1 MRKLQRLKA
10 KHKNQNHNGKSDAPN
25 PQIPSVLVLKSQAT
39 DATRGDRRHYWL
51 HGARVARSLLALIR
65 WLACHVRRRSL
76 SLTHAVLNETNT
88 DQACWRS
95 PIACIA
101 WMTMLVTVESDVCT
115 VNVRHFHD
123 RNAIPVHC
131 TPKRPPFSFF
141 EQKDVRVAQ
150 CVTVL
155 VPVHRTPSLLSEVH
169 CFLNLSGTSLR
180 FRIQDCRFWAT
191 RTTDFLPRH
200 ITTVARTGRRIE
212 KLLLTTIS
220 DRHRNVKVNKI
231 WLWLI

>member
-1 MRKLQRLKA
+1 MAIVMMRKLQRLKA

-51 HGARVARSLLALIR
+51 HGARVTRSLLALIR

-88 DQACWRS
+88 GQACWRS

-123 RNAIPVHC
+123 RNAILYSKTSTFFFFWTKGC
-131 TPKRPPFSFF
+131 TCGSVYDCPRPGS
-141 EQKDVRVAQ
+141 
-150 CVTVL
+150 
-155 VPVHRTPSLLSEVH
+155 
-169 CFLNLSGTSLR
+169 
-180 FRIQDCRFWAT
+180 
-191 RTTDFLPRH
+191 
-200 ITTVARTGRRIE
+200 
-212 KLLLTTIS
+212 
-220 DRHRNVKVNKI
+220 
-231 WLWLI
+231 

>member
-101 WMTMLVTVESDVCT
+101 RMTMLVTVESDVCT

-141 EQKDVRVAQ
+141 LNKRMYVWLSVWLSSSRFIERPPSFRRCTASLIH
-150 CVTVL
+150 L
-155 VPVHRTPSLLSEVH
+155 VPLSDSVSRIVDSEPHVRPISCH
-169 CFLNLSGTSLR
+169 VTSLPWQEPEEELR
-180 FRIQDCRFWAT
+180 NFFW
-191 RTTDFLPRH
+191 
-200 ITTVARTGRRIE
+200 RRSLIE
-212 KLLLTTIS
+212 IETS
-220 DRHRNVKVNKI
+220 R
-231 WLWLI
+231 